1 MPNESGKNLQT
12 DGLIYDLRGVD
23 YTFAG
28 KFNALRSVHFK
39 VGVGER
45 LAIVGANGCGK
56 STLLHILDGL
66 VFPTKGEAFAYGQR
80 LTEEALREASF
91 TAFFRQRVGLLFQN
105 PDVQL
110 FCPTVLDEIAFGSLQ
125 LGCSQEEALE
135 KSQEMMK
142 MLGLE
147 KIAHRSPHQ
156 ISGGEK
162 KKVALASMLAVNPD
176 VLLLDEPTGGLDPR
190 TQVWLVE
197 VLGELHS
204 IGKTIITATHDL
216 SILEEIADRAF
227 VMEEGHTI
235 TAEGSPKEIL
245 DDFDLL
251 LRVNLI
257 HEHVHRHEEFLHSHK
272 HLHFFTHRHEH
283 EPRKQDHS

>member
-28 KFNALRSVHFK
+28 KFTALRSVYFK
-39 VGVGER
+39 VAAGER

-56 STLLHILDGL
+56 STLLQILDGL
-66 VFPTKGEAFAYGQR
+66 LFPTQGEAFAYGQR
-80 LTEEALREASF
+80 LTEEGLRDASF

-125 LGCSQEEALE
+125 LGYPQEEALA
-135 KSQEMMK
+135 KGREMMK

-162 KKVALASMLAVNPD
+162 KKVALASMLVVNPD

-235 TAEGSPKEIL
+235 TAEGSPREIL

-257 HEHVHRHEEFLHSHK
+257 HEHVHSHENFFHSHE

-283 EPRKQDHS
+283 APKK

>member
-1 MPNESGKNLQT
+1 MPNESGKNFPA

-28 KFNALRSVHFK
+28 KFTALRSIHLQVRA
-39 VGVGER
+39 GER
-45 LAIVGANGCGK
+45 LAILGSNGCGK

-66 VFPTKGEAFAYGQR
+66 LFPTKGEAWVYGHR
-80 LTEEALREASF
+80 LTEEALSEASF

-110 FCPTVLDEIAFGSLQ
+110 FCPTVLDEIAFGPLQ
-125 LGCSQEEALE
+125 LDCPQEEALE
-135 KSQEMMK
+135 KSREMMK

-147 KIAHRSPHQ
+147 KIANRSPHQ

-162 KKVALASMLAVNPD
+162 KKVALASMLALNPD

-204 IGKTIITATHDL
+204 IGKTVITATHDL

-245 DDFDLL
+245 DDFELL

-257 HEHVHRHEEFLHSHK
+257 HEHVHRHEEFLHSHE
-272 HLHFFTHRHEH
+272 HLHFFTHRHGH
-283 EPRKQDHS
+283 ERKK

>member
-1 MPNESGKNLQT
+1 MNDNT
-12 DGLIYDLRGVD
+12 LIYDLRGVD

-28 KFNALRSVHFK
+28 KFPALQSINLK
-39 VGVGER
+39 VKAGER

-66 VFPTKGEAFAYGQR
+66 LFPTNGEAWAYGHR
-80 LTEEALREASF
+80 LTEDLFREASF
-91 TAFFRQRVGLLFQN
+91 TAFFRHRVGLLFQN

-110 FCPTVLDEIAFGSLQ
+110 FCPTVLDEVAFGPLQ
-125 LGCSQEEALE
+125 LDFSQEEALE
-135 KSQEMMK
+135 KSHEMMK

-147 KIAHRSPHQ
+147 KIARRSPHQ
-156 ISGGEK
+156 ISEGEK

-197 VLGELHS
+197 VLDELHS
-204 IGKTIITATHDL
+204 IGKTIIIATHDL
-216 SILEEIADRAF
+216 SILEEVADRAF
-227 VMEEGHTI
+227 VMEENHTI
-235 TAEGSPKEIL
+235 VADGSPREIL
-245 DDFDLL
+245 DNLDLL

-257 HEHVHRHEEFLHSHK
+257 HEHVHSHEGFLHSHG

-283 EPRKQDHS
+283 KKRKE